1 MYSTRN
7 KKCMLKLA
15 KKDFL
20 KNRTRNI
27 VAVLAMILTTVLFAT
42 LITTGVGAYES
53 AQLTLQ
59 KQKGSKAD
67 ADIRYMTE
75 EQFEKLSKDE
85 RVDFVGLRRPIGFL
99 SNAKTH
105 NIELDYMDSI
115 EQELTFSVPTLG
127 CAPTKENEIATTDR
141 ALESLGIKPKVGAE
155 VEIEFELRN
164 QIHQYKM
171 VVSGIWEA
179 PNSQTSLMLVSDK
192 FMQENEEIFPYT
204 FDKDRQYAGTY
215 FSDIALKNTNNM
227 EEQLQNIV
235 LSLGGNPEDANAEN
249 YIAYAVNRITN
260 PEMTVSVLIIGLV
273 FALLFVFAGYLLIF
287 NIFEISVLRDV
298 QKYGLLKTIGT
309 TQKQI
314 KFLVRIQ
321 TLWLLLI
328 ALPCGLLIGY
338 FLGKAILPFAI
349 GFITNE
355 YSNLSVE
362 VSPNIIIF
370 LGAAVFTIFTVLVS
384 VRKPINIISKI
395 SPMEALRYSE
405 KTEKSKKIKHTKKI
419 SVWRLAL
426 SNVKRRKK
434 RSVFIVISMT
444 LCCMLFNSTLIIVNS
459 IDIEKA
465 LKEQCAADV
474 VIANGNT
481 FNNIKGYI
489 HHTDRLDE
497 NIVELVED
505 QFDIEDKGLIYK
517 NTLDD
522 RNVTIDYGLTYDKA
536 DLVKEDGKAGIMVEQ
551 YYIPL
556 GYDDFPVCNVYGCN
570 ENVFQRCNFLKIAD
584 DISVAELYQKLEEG
598 NYVVEAVRKKQGQS
612 SVNMEDFQCEIGDKI
627 KVRSNGEEE
636 RELEVIAQMSVT
648 STEYEVP
655 NVTTGITAVG
665 GDAPMFYISENTFK
679 NIYEKPS
686 LMSFSFNVDKE
697 ELVPIMEQIDKLVEQ
712 KEGEIGCSSVIMLR
726 NSLSGIKNTVYIIGG
741 FISVI
746 LGMSGFINF
755 INLMITNII
764 TRKKEYAVM
773 QSIGM
778 TTKQLIRLI
787 VNEGLLY
794 ALSSAV
800 LGIVLSVLVGGTMIK
815 IICNAIWFMTYKLL
829 LWSAITLSVVTII
842 LSGVI
847 PVIVFKSFNKESIV
861 EKIRKDF

>member
-53 AQLTLQ
+53 VQLTLQ

-481 FNNIKGYI
+481 FNNNKGYI

>member
-53 AQLTLQ
+53 VQLTLQ

-355 YSNLSVE
+355 YSNLPVE

-815 IICNAIWFMTYKLL
+815 IICNAIWFMNYKLL

>member
-53 AQLTLQ
+53 VQLTLQ

-115 EQELTFSVPTLG
+115 EQELTFSVPILG

-141 ALESLGIKPKVGAE
+141 ALESLGVEPKVGAE
-155 VEIEFELRN
+155 VEIEFELRD
-164 QIHQYKM
+164 QTYQYKM

-179 PNSQTSLMLVSDK
+179 SNSQSSLMLVSDK
-192 FMQENEEIFPYT
+192 FMQANEEIFPYT

-215 FSDIALKNTNNM
+215 FSDVAFKNTNNM
-227 EEQLQNIV
+227 EKQLHDIV

-249 YIAYAVNRITN
+249 YIACAVNRITN
-260 PEMTVSVLIIGLV
+260 PEMNVSVLFIGLV

-287 NIFEISVLRDV
+287 NIFEISVLQDV

-362 VSPNIIIF
+362 VSPNVIIF
-370 LGAAVFTIFTVLVS
+370 IGAAIFTIFTVLVS

-395 SPMEALRYSE
+395 SPIEALRYSE
-405 KTEKSKKIKHTKKI
+405 KKEKGKKIKHTKKI

-426 SNVKRRKK
+426 SNVKRKKK
-434 RSVFIVISMT
+434 RSIFIVIS
-444 LCCMLFNSTLIIVNS
+444 
-459 IDIEKA
+459 
-465 LKEQCAADV
+465 
-474 VIANGNT
+474 
-481 FNNIKGYI
+481 
-489 HHTDRLDE
+489 
-497 NIVELVED
+497 
-505 QFDIEDKGLIYK
+505 
-517 NTLDD
+517 
-522 RNVTIDYGLTYDKA
+522 
-536 DLVKEDGKAGIMVEQ
+536 
-551 YYIPL
+551 
-556 GYDDFPVCNVYGCN
+556 
-570 ENVFQRCNFLKIAD
+570 
-584 DISVAELYQKLEEG
+584 
-598 NYVVEAVRKKQGQS
+598 
-612 SVNMEDFQCEIGDKI
+612 
-627 KVRSNGEEE
+627 
-636 RELEVIAQMSVT
+636 
-648 STEYEVP
+648 
-655 NVTTGITAVG
+655 
-665 GDAPMFYISENTFK
+665 
-679 NIYEKPS
+679 
-686 LMSFSFNVDKE
+686 
-697 ELVPIMEQIDKLVEQ
+697 
-712 KEGEIGCSSVIMLR
+712 
-726 NSLSGIKNTVYIIGG
+726 
-741 FISVI
+741 
-746 LGMSGFINF
+746 
-755 INLMITNII
+755 
-764 TRKKEYAVM
+764 
-773 QSIGM
+773 
-778 TTKQLIRLI
+778 
-787 VNEGLLY
+787 
-794 ALSSAV
+794 
-800 LGIVLSVLVGGTMIK
+800 
-815 IICNAIWFMTYKLL
+815 
-829 LWSAITLSVVTII
+829 
-842 LSGVI
+842 
-847 PVIVFKSFNKESIV
+847 
-861 EKIRKDF
+861 

>member
-53 AQLTLQ
+53 VQLTLQ

-481 FNNIKGYI
+481 FNSIKGYI

>member
-53 AQLTLQ
+53 VQLTLQ

-459 IDIEKA
+459 IDIEKV

>member
-53 AQLTLQ
+53 VQLTLQ

-349 GFITNE
+349 GSITNE

>member
-1 MYSTRN
+1 VYSTRN

-53 AQLTLQ
+53 VQLTLQ

>member
-15 KKDFL
+15 KKYFL

-53 AQLTLQ
+53 VQLTLQ

>member
-53 AQLTLQ
+53 VQLTLQ

-314 KFLVRIQ
+314 IFLVRIQ

-338 FLGKAILPFAI
+338 FLGKAILTFAI

>member
-53 AQLTLQ
+53 VQLTLQ

-314 KFLVRIQ
+314 KFLVHIQ

>member
-53 AQLTLQ
+53 VQLTLQ

-726 NSLSGIKNTVYIIGG
+726 NSLSGIKNTVHIIGG

>member
-42 LITTGVGAYES
+42 LTTTGVGAYES
-53 AQLTLQ
+53 VQLTLQ

-171 VVSGIWEA
+171 VVSGIWET

-419 SVWRLAL
+419 FVWRLAL

>member
-1 MYSTRN
+1 VYSTRK

-53 AQLTLQ
+53 VQLTLQ

-338 FLGKAILPFAI
+338 FLGKAILSFAI

>member
-53 AQLTLQ
+53 VQLTLQ

-105 NIELDYMDSI
+105 NIELDYMDSV
-115 EQELTFSVPTLG
+115 EQKLTFSVPTLG

-141 ALESLGIKPKVGAE
+141 ALESLGIEPKVGAE
-155 VEIEFELRN
+155 VELEFVLRN
-164 QIHQYKM
+164 QTYQYQM

-179 PNSQTSLMLVSDK
+179 PNSQTSLMLVSDE
-192 FMQENEEIFPYT
+192 FMQANEEIFPYT

-215 FSDIALKNTNNM
+215 FSDVALKNTNNM
-227 EEQLQNIV
+227 EKQLQDIV
-235 LSLGGNPEDANAEN
+235 VSLGGNPEDANADN

-260 PEMTVSVLIIGLV
+260 PEMNVSVLFIGLV

-465 LKEQCAADV
+465 VKEQCAADV
-474 VIANGNT
+474 IIANGNT

-489 HHTDRLDE
+489 RHTDRLDKD
-497 NIVELVED
+497 IVELVED
-505 QFDIEDKGLIYK
+505 QFDIEEKGLIYK

-536 DLVKEDGKAGIMVEQ
+536 DLVKEDGKASIMVEQ

-570 ENVFQRCNFLKIAD
+570 ENVFQRCDFLKIAD

-598 NYVVEAVRKKQGQS
+598 NYVVEAVRKKQGQP
-612 SVNMEDFQCEIGDKI
+612 SVNMKDFQCEIGDKI
-627 KVRSNGEEE
+627 KIRNGGEEE
-636 RELEVIAQMSVT
+636 RELEVIAQMGVT
-648 STEYEVP
+648 AMEYEVP
-655 NVTTGITAVG
+655 NVTTGITTVG

-679 NIYEKPS
+679 NIYEDPS

-697 ELVPIMEQIDKLVEQ
+697 KLVPVTAQLEKLVEQ

-741 FISVI
+741 FISII
-746 LGMSGFINF
+746 LGLSGFINF

-800 LGIVLSVLVGGTMIK
+800 LGIVLSALVGSTMIK

-829 LWSAITLSVVTII
+829 LWPAIMLSVLTII

-861 EKIRKDF
+861 EKIRKDL

>member
-53 AQLTLQ
+53 VQLTLQ

-726 NSLSGIKNTVYIIGG
+726 NSLSGIKNNVYIIGG

>member
-53 AQLTLQ
+53 VQLTLQ

-584 DISVAELYQKLEEG
+584 DI
-598 NYVVEAVRKKQGQS
+598 
-612 SVNMEDFQCEIGDKI
+612 
-627 KVRSNGEEE
+627 
-636 RELEVIAQMSVT
+636 
-648 STEYEVP
+648 
-655 NVTTGITAVG
+655 
-665 GDAPMFYISENTFK
+665 
-679 NIYEKPS
+679 
-686 LMSFSFNVDKE
+686 
-697 ELVPIMEQIDKLVEQ
+697 
-712 KEGEIGCSSVIMLR
+712 
-726 NSLSGIKNTVYIIGG
+726 
-741 FISVI
+741 
-746 LGMSGFINF
+746 
-755 INLMITNII
+755 
-764 TRKKEYAVM
+764 
-773 QSIGM
+773 
-778 TTKQLIRLI
+778 
-787 VNEGLLY
+787 
-794 ALSSAV
+794 
-800 LGIVLSVLVGGTMIK
+800 
-815 IICNAIWFMTYKLL
+815 
-829 LWSAITLSVVTII
+829 
-842 LSGVI
+842 
-847 PVIVFKSFNKESIV
+847 
-861 EKIRKDF
+861 

>member
-53 AQLTLQ
+53 VQLTLQ

-338 FLGKAILPFAI
+338 FLGKAILSFAI

>member
-53 AQLTLQ
+53 VQLTLQ

-105 NIELDYMDSI
+105 NIELDYMDSV
-115 EQELTFSVPTLG
+115 EQKLTFSVPTLG

-141 ALESLGIKPKVGAE
+141 ALESLGIEPKVGAE
-155 VEIEFELRN
+155 VELEFVLRN
-164 QIHQYKM
+164 QTYQYQM

-179 PNSQTSLMLVSDK
+179 PNSQTSLMLVSDE
-192 FMQENEEIFPYT
+192 FMQANEEIFPYT

-215 FSDIALKNTNNM
+215 FSDVALKNTNNM
-227 EEQLQNIV
+227 EKQLQDIV
-235 LSLGGNPEDANAEN
+235 VSLGGNPEDANADN

-260 PEMTVSVLIIGLV
+260 PEMNVSVLFIGLV

-465 LKEQCAADV
+465 VKEQCAADV
-474 VIANGNT
+474 IIANGNT

-489 HHTDRLDE
+489 RHTDRLDKD
-497 NIVELVED
+497 IVELVED
-505 QFDIEDKGLIYK
+505 QFDIEEKGLIYK

-536 DLVKEDGKAGIMVEQ
+536 DLVKEDGKASIMVEQ

-570 ENVFQRCNFLKIAD
+570 ENVFQRCDFLKIAD

-598 NYVVEAVRKKQGQS
+598 NYVVEAVRKKQGQP
-612 SVNMEDFQCEIGDKI
+612 SVNMKDFQCEIGDKI
-627 KVRSNGEEE
+627 KIRNGGEEE
-636 RELEVIAQMSVT
+636 RELEVIAQMGVT
-648 STEYEVP
+648 ATEYEVP
-655 NVTTGITAVG
+655 NVTTGITTVG

-679 NIYEKPS
+679 NIYEDPS

-697 ELVPIMEQIDKLVEQ
+697 KLVPVTAQLEKLVEQ

-741 FISVI
+741 FISII
-746 LGMSGFINF
+746 LGLSGFINF

-800 LGIVLSVLVGGTMIK
+800 LGIVLSALVGSTMIK

-829 LWSAITLSVVTII
+829 LWPAIMLSVLTII

-861 EKIRKDF
+861 EKIRKDL

>member
-42 LITTGVGAYES
+42 LITTGVGEYES
-53 AQLTLQ
+53 VQLTLQ

>member
-53 AQLTLQ
+53 VQLTLQ

-99 SNAKTH
+99 NNAKTH

-260 PEMTVSVLIIGLV
+260 PEMNVSVLIIGLV

-489 HHTDRLDE
+489 QHTDRLDE

>member
-1 MYSTRN
+1 VYSTRN

-53 AQLTLQ
+53 VQLTLQ

-338 FLGKAILPFAI
+338 FLGKAILSFAI

>member
-53 AQLTLQ
+53 VQLTLQ

-260 PEMTVSVLIIGLV
+260 PEMIVSVLIIGLV

-459 IDIEKA
+459 IDIEKV

>member
-53 AQLTLQ
+53 VQLTLQ

-99 SNAKTH
+99 SNTKTH

-141 ALESLGIKPKVGAE
+141 ALESLGIEPKVGAE

-260 PEMTVSVLIIGLV
+260 PEMNVSVLFIGLV

-287 NIFEISVLRDV
+287 NIFEISVLQDV

-362 VSPNIIIF
+362 VSPNVIIF
-370 LGAAVFTIFTVLVS
+370 IGAAIFTIFTVLVS

-395 SPMEALRYSE
+395 SPIEALRYSE
-405 KTEKSKKIKHTKKI
+405 KK
-419 SVWRLAL
+419 
-426 SNVKRRKK
+426 
-434 RSVFIVISMT
+434 
-444 LCCMLFNSTLIIVNS
+444 
-459 IDIEKA
+459 
-465 LKEQCAADV
+465 
-474 VIANGNT
+474 
-481 FNNIKGYI
+481 
-489 HHTDRLDE
+489 
-497 NIVELVED
+497 
-505 QFDIEDKGLIYK
+505 
-517 NTLDD
+517 
-522 RNVTIDYGLTYDKA
+522 
-536 DLVKEDGKAGIMVEQ
+536 
-551 YYIPL
+551 
-556 GYDDFPVCNVYGCN
+556 
-570 ENVFQRCNFLKIAD
+570 
-584 DISVAELYQKLEEG
+584 
-598 NYVVEAVRKKQGQS
+598 
-612 SVNMEDFQCEIGDKI
+612 
-627 KVRSNGEEE
+627 
-636 RELEVIAQMSVT
+636 
-648 STEYEVP
+648 
-655 NVTTGITAVG
+655 
-665 GDAPMFYISENTFK
+665 
-679 NIYEKPS
+679 
-686 LMSFSFNVDKE
+686 
-697 ELVPIMEQIDKLVEQ
+697 
-712 KEGEIGCSSVIMLR
+712 
-726 NSLSGIKNTVYIIGG
+726 
-741 FISVI
+741 
-746 LGMSGFINF
+746 
-755 INLMITNII
+755 
-764 TRKKEYAVM
+764 
-773 QSIGM
+773 
-778 TTKQLIRLI
+778 
-787 VNEGLLY
+787 
-794 ALSSAV
+794 
-800 LGIVLSVLVGGTMIK
+800 
-815 IICNAIWFMTYKLL
+815 
-829 LWSAITLSVVTII
+829 
-842 LSGVI
+842 
-847 PVIVFKSFNKESIV
+847 
-861 EKIRKDF
+861 

>member
-42 LITTGVGAYES
+42 LITTGVGVYES
-53 AQLTLQ
+53 VQLTLQ

>member
-53 AQLTLQ
+53 VQLTFQ

-726 NSLSGIKNTVYIIGG
+726 NSLSSIKNTVYIIGG

>member
-20 KNRTRNI
+20 KNRTKNI

-53 AQLTLQ
+53 VQLTLQ

>member
-53 AQLTLQ
+53 VQLTLQ

-215 FSDIALKNTNNM
+215 FSDIVLKNTNNM

>member
-42 LITTGVGAYES
+42 LIITGVGAYES
-53 AQLTLQ
+53 VQLTLQ

>member
-53 AQLTLQ
+53 VQLTLQ

-273 FALLFVFAGYLLIF
+273 FALLFVFAGYLFIF

>member
-53 AQLTLQ
+53 VQLTFQ

-536 DLVKEDGKAGIMVEQ
+536 DLVKEDGKACIMVEQ

>member
-53 AQLTLQ
+53 VQLTLQ

-273 FALLFVFAGYLLIF
+273 FALLFVFAGCLLIF

>member
-53 AQLTLQ
+53 VQLTLQ

-171 VVSGIWEA
+171 VVSGIWET

-419 SVWRLAL
+419 FVWRLAL